1 MEFNAT
7 FIVAFISFI
16 IFTFIMNIIL
26 YKPINDIV
34 SKRKNYIDTN
44 YDKAKDNSEKT
55 KVILEDRKNQL
66 AKARLGAKEDV
77 DKKIGL
83 IKNQREEIT
92 LKAQKEAKEL
102 IEQNRLQSINSSN
115 EAKETLKVE
124 IKNLAQMISDRFLN
138 PEEKIADMDNNLVDK
153 IMQE

>member
-55 KVILEDRKNQL
+55 KAILEDRKNQL

-83 IKNQREEIT
+83 IKTQREEIT

-102 IEQNRLQSINSSN
+102 VEQNRLQSINSSN

>member
-55 KVILEDRKNQL
+55 KAILEDRKNQL

>member
-55 KVILEDRKNQL
+55 KAILEDRKNQL

-102 IEQNRLQSINSSN
+102 VEQNRLQSINSSN

-153 IMQE
+153 IMQG

>member
-55 KVILEDRKNQL
+55 KAILEDRKNQL

-77 DKKIGL
+77 DKKISL

-102 IEQNRLQSINSSN
+102 VEQNRLQSINSSN

>member
-26 YKPINDIV
+26 YKPINDIA
-34 SKRKNYIDTN
+34 SKRKHYSDTN
-44 YDKAKDNSEKT
+44 YAKAKENRKKT
-55 KVILEDRKNQL
+55 KAILEDRKNQL

-102 IEQNRLQSINSSN
+102 VEQNRLQSINSSN

>member
-55 KVILEDRKNQL
+55 KAILEDRKNQL

-102 IEQNRLQSINSSN
+102 VEQNRLQSINSSN

>member
-1 MEFNAT
+1 MEFNGT

-55 KVILEDRKNQL
+55 KAILEDRKNQL

-102 IEQNRLQSINSSN
+102 VEQNRLQSINSSN

>member
-55 KVILEDRKNQL
+55 KAILEDRKNQL

-102 IEQNRLQSINSSN
+102 VEQNRLQGINSSN

>member
-55 KVILEDRKNQL
+55 KTILEDRKNQL

-102 IEQNRLQSINSSN
+102 VEQNRLQSINSSN

>member
-16 IFTFIMNIIL
+16 IFSFIMNIIL

-55 KVILEDRKNQL
+55 KTILEDRKNQL

>member
-55 KVILEDRKNQL
+55 KTILEDRKNQL

>member
-55 KVILEDRKNQL
+55 KAILEDRKNQL

-102 IEQNRLQSINSSN
+102 VEQNRLQSINSSN

-138 PEEKIADMDNNLVDK
+138 PEEKIADMDNNMVDK

>member
-26 YKPINDIV
+26 YKPINNIV

-55 KVILEDRKNQL
+55 KAILEDRKNQL

-102 IEQNRLQSINSSN
+102 VEQNRLQSINSSN

>member
-55 KVILEDRKNQL
+55 KTILEDRKNQL

-102 IEQNRLQSINSSN
+102 VEQNRLQSINSSN
-115 EAKETLKVE
+115 EARETLKVE

>member
-1 MEFNAT
+1 
-7 FIVAFISFI
+7 
-16 IFTFIMNIIL
+16 MNIIL

-55 KVILEDRKNQL
+55 KAILEDRKNQL

-102 IEQNRLQSINSSN
+102 VEQNRLQSINSSN

>member
-16 IFTFIMNIIL
+16 IFTVIMNIIL

-55 KVILEDRKNQL
+55 KAILEDRKNQL

-102 IEQNRLQSINSSN
+102 VEQNRLQSINSSN

>member
-55 KVILEDRKNQL
+55 KTILEDRKNQL

-83 IKNQREEIT
+83 IKTQREEIT

-102 IEQNRLQSINSSN
+102 VEQNRLQSINSSN

>member
-55 KVILEDRKNQL
+55 KAILEDRKNQL

-102 IEQNRLQSINSSN
+102 VEQNRLQSINSSN

-124 IKNLAQMISDRFLN
+124 IKNLAQMISDRFIN

>member
-55 KVILEDRKNQL
+55 KAILEDRKNQL
-66 AKARLGAKEDV
+66 AKARLGAKEDI

-102 IEQNRLQSINSSN
+102 VEQNRLQSINSSN

>member
-7 FIVAFISFI
+7 FIVALISFI

-55 KVILEDRKNQL
+55 KAILEDRKNQL

-77 DKKIGL
+77 DKKISL

>member
-16 IFTFIMNIIL
+16 FFTFIMNIIL

-55 KVILEDRKNQL
+55 KTILEDRKNQL

-102 IEQNRLQSINSSN
+102 VEQNRLQSINSSN

>member
-44 YDKAKDNSEKT
+44 YDKAKDNSKKT
-55 KVILEDRKNQL
+55 KAILEDRKNQL

-102 IEQNRLQSINSSN
+102 VEQNRLQSINSSN

>member
-26 YKPINDIV
+26 YKPINNIV

-55 KVILEDRKNQL
+55 KTILEDRKNQL

-102 IEQNRLQSINSSN
+102 VEQNRLQSINSSN

>member
-55 KVILEDRKNQL
+55 KAILEDRKNQL

-102 IEQNRLQSINSSN
+102 VEQNRVQSINSSN